1 MINKNTMEYKLFKML
16 DDLIVDISNKTTV
29 KNSYLVDG
37 NLFEQAN
44 NLLDQYACQKMQE
57 MDEEDNNFRVSTEKS
72 KKASGGP

>member
-29 KNSYLVDG
+29 NNSYPVDG

-44 NLLDQYACQKMQE
+44 NLLDQYACLKLRE
-57 MDEEDNNFRVSTEKS
+57 VSEEDSSVRVSTKKS
-72 KKASGGP
+72 KKAN